1 MRKKYIMLQDILY
14 NVILFPTIPSETFV
28 QDYFCITSGIEELN
42 RNKTAQDS
50 VLSAVFVL

>member
-1 MRKKYIMLQDILY
+1 MRKKYIMPQDISY
-14 NVILFPTIPSETFV
+14 NIILFSAIPSETFV

-50 VLSAVFVL
+50 ILLAVFVL